1 MGQGMDGMN
10 ESWEPEDV
18 EESQQRRVN
27 TLLPEPQRLRIEADG
42 LFKRAK
48 KAEEKNKALA
58 TERDHLRA
66 ENERLKS
73 GDIGEAYNCGEQK
86 IVDLLGAANAREKQL
101 RAEVER
107 LRGEA
112 EAKEDGFWGRMAGK
126 CANERDIAAARAEAS
141 EKDAADCRAEYR
153 ELLAKA
159 GAMSDKLI
167 AAESTVAGLRRALEE
182 ADKALEQVHDEWAE
196 PTSAHDAGAGQA
208 AAICFAASM
217 AIEAALAASPG
228 DHERQ
233 IKSEALEE
241 FRKAISQEAAFIG
254 CSLVTKEVLRDL
266 ADQVATDKARQALL
280 DEANRLEAMEKEGSG
295 S

>member
-1 MGQGMDGMN
+1 MN

-48 KAEEKNKALA
+48 KAEEKNKAA
-58 TERDHLRA
+58 TGERDQLRA
-66 ENERLKS
+66 QLEVAS
-73 GDIGEAYNCGEQK
+73 G
-86 IVDLLGAANAREKQL
+86 NARLYADKCTALE
-101 RAEVER
+101 AEVER
-107 LRGEA
+107 VKEGKRIAVETWQYAAQKEA
-112 EAKEDGFWGRMAGK
+112 ERAKALT
-126 CANERDIAAARAEAS
+126 ARAEAA

-153 ELLAKA
+153 ELFAKA

-167 AAESTVAGLRRALEE
+167 AAESTAAGLRRALEE

-217 AIEAALAASPG
+217 AIEAALAASP
-228 DHERQ
+228 DEHERR
-233 IKSEALEE
+233 IKSEALLATASELE
-241 FRKAISQEAAFIG
+241 S
-254 CSLVTKEVLRDL
+254 LRDHIQEYIGP
-266 ADQVATDKARQALL
+266 DDARDDIRRICWNRAKDLRA
-280 DEANRLEAMEKEGSG
+280 EANRLEAANGR
-295 S
+295 